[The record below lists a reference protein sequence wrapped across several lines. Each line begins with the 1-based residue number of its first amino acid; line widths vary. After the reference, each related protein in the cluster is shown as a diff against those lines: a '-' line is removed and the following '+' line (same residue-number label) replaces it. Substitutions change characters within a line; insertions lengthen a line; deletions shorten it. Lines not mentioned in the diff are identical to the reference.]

1 VSKITKDSAELAIKL
16 LKEAGVSSTPGKD
29 FDYNL
34 GNKYIRFSYGGSH
47 KDIIEGTKRIY
58 NWVKNKN

>member
-1 VSKITKDSAELAIKL
+1 MVFLNTSLMGILFVYRCSNITDDSTDLAIKL

-34 GNKYIRFSYGGSH
+34 GNKFIRFSYAGSKIH
-47 KDIIEGTKRIY
+47 
-58 NWVKNKN
+58 